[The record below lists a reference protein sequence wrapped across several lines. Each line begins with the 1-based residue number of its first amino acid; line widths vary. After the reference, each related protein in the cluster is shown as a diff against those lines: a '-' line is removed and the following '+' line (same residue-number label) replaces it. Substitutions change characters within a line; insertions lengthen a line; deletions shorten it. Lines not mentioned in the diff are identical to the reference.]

1 MTSPSSSPSSP
12 ATGPAPASAPTRWRD
27 LFVAPH
33 GAAVIVMAGGIG
45 LYAMNLYFTA
55 ALMPSVV
62 AELDGRQYFAW
73 ASTAYLVTAVVAT
86 MLVGRLLVTRGSR
99 SAYAIAAV
107 LFGAGTLATALAP
120 TMGLFVAGRALQGLG
135 AGLLTGLGFATIRRV
150 LPPTLW
156 TRATGLISAMFG
168 VGTLIGPVVGGA
180 FAQVDAW
187 RVGFG
192 VLAAASVVLWA
203 LSRRALP
210 AERPGREGAK
220 PPVPVVSMA
229 LLALTAASLS
239 VTSLLAGPAVAV
251 AVVAGVVLLGA
262 FFAVDARD
270 PHGVL
275 PRLTY
280 ARGLSAKW
288 IYLTVA
294 ALCAGVMIEN
304 FIPLFAQ
311 QLAGASPL
319 IAGLLGAVL
328 SFGWTLAQLWS
339 AGVSDRTARRLV
351 RTGPV
356 LLTAGLVAFGLLQTD
371 AAQAW
376 RVVLWA
382 IVLLIAGAGIG
393 LAFPHLS
400 VAAMSISD
408 DPGESAKAAAAVS
421 TTQLIAFTLTSA
433 LAGNLIALGRESAVA
448 AAQWVTF
455 GIAAVT
461 AVGILAARG
470 ALGRTSR
477 R

>member
-1 MTSPSSSPSSP
+1 MTSTSSSSSP
-12 ATGPAPASAPTRWRD
+12 ATGSVPTRWRD

-33 GAAVIVMAGGIG
+33 RAAVFVMAGGIG

-62 AELDGRQYFAW
+62 ADLDGRQFFAW

-86 MLVGRLLVTRGSR
+86 MLVSRLLVTRGSR
-99 SAYAIAAV
+99 SAYAIAAG
-107 LFGAGTLATALAP
+107 LFGAGTLVTALAP
-120 TMGLFVAGRALQGLG
+120 DMGVFVAGRALQGLG
-135 AGLLTGLGFATIRRV
+135 AGLLTGLGFATIRAV
-150 LPPTLW
+150 LPAALW

-168 VGTLIGPVVGGA
+168 VGTLIGPAAGGA
-180 FAQVDAW
+180 FAQADAW
-187 RVGFG
+187 RAGFG
-192 VLAAASVVLWA
+192 VLAAAAVALWG

-210 AERPGREGAK
+210 AHHPRRDEARPR
-220 PPVPVVSMA
+220 VPAASMA

-239 VTSLLAGPAVAV
+239 VTSLLAGPLVAV
-251 AVVAGVVLLGA
+251 AVVAGILLLVA
-262 FFAVDARD
+262 FFAVDGRD

-275 PRLTY
+275 PRLAY
-280 ARGLSAKW
+280 ARGSSAKW

-328 SFGWTLAQLWS
+328 SLGWTLAQLWS
-339 AGVSDRTARRLV
+339 AGVSAGTARRLV

-356 LLTAGLVAFGLLQTD
+356 LLTTGLVLFGLLQTD
-371 AAQAW
+371 AAEGW
-376 RVVLWA
+376 RVALWA
-382 IVLLIAGAGIG
+382 LVLLVAGAGIG
-393 LAFPHLS
+393 SAFPHLS

-408 DPGESAKAAAAVS
+408 DPAESAKAAAAVS

-433 LAGNLIALGRESAVA
+433 LAGSLIALGRESVLVS
-448 AAQWVTF
+448 AQWVTF
-455 GIAAVT
+455 GIAAV
-461 AVGILAARG
+461 AGVGILAARG
-470 ALGRTSR
+470 ATVR
-477 R
+477 RR